1 MMRSPRG
8 VIPLI
13 EVPAGVTICPLEEGR
28 DEEMYIAVQHEAFSA
43 DPLGAGLTAS
53 DIRHQLALGLAEPA
67 DLFLAEI
74 GGQVVGVAR
83 CLFDANGWNPDGG
96 PFAEIVGNGVLDLYR
111 RRGIG

>member
-1 MMRSPRG
+1 
-8 VIPLI
+8 
-13 EVPAGVTICPLEEGR
+13 
-28 DEEMYIAVQHEAFSA
+28 MYIAVQHEAFSA